1 MKLSTLMVA
10 VAFAAV
16 PAFAQTHSHDH
27 SASAAGTAGTP
38 ASDAEVRK
46 VDKDARKITLKH
58 GEIKNL
64 EEVVRHYNKGGAEA
78 GTYSGTK
85 SAKLAQLDLSELEIV
100 DLVDFMK
107 TLTAPLPPEEWT
119 RDIAKH

>member
-10 VAFAAV
+10 AAFAAV

-27 SASAAGTAGTP
+27 SADKAGTAGAA

-46 VDKDARKITLKH
+46 VDKEARKITLKH

-64 EEVVRHYNKGGAEA
+64 EMPPMTMVFQVKDPAMLEKVKQGDKVKFSAEKVNGAYTVTA
-78 GTYSGTK
+78 
-85 SAKLAQLDLSELEIV
+85 LEPV
-100 DLVDFMK
+100 K
-107 TLTAPLPPEEWT
+107 
-119 RDIAKH
+119 